1 MSFRDRINRSREKFN
16 EQMNVLFNR
25 GPQLDD
31 DFWDDLEE
39 ALILSDLGAK
49 ATFDV
54 IEKLQEQA
62 TRKALPDAYAV
73 LDMLADEI
81 AALFAEADPDPF
93 RMNPVCV
100 LFVGINGAGKTT
112 TVGKLANQ
120 ATIGGRSVLIGS
132 ADTFRAA
139 AIEQLD
145 IWGERSGV
153 EVVKRDR
160 GADPASVCYDVIERA
175 EELGSDLILI
185 DTSGR
190 LHTSDELMR
199 ELQKVVNVTRK
210 RANIDVKTVLV
221 IDATTGQNG
230 LQQAR
235 EFDKALDL
243 DGVIMTKLDGTA
255 KGGIAVAV
263 SHELG
268 LPILRVGVGEG
279 IEDLQPFDAHEYAEA
294 LFGEMRDGEGDEEE
308 LEVESAEG
316 FAEEQLDED
325 EVLRFAQDD
334 IEEAKDDEGAQD
346 DDILEHADVYPDK
359 ATETFEAAA
368 EVYDEEFDETE
379 DEYVDVQVTDDMLE
393 EELGHAAYPEETSE
407 VFEAASDVYDEEFAD
422 EENEPSVILS
432 EQDEAKDLAEDEEES
447 EPFVI
452 LSEAKDLTEDE
463 EAAAEEDLEVAPELE
478 EESEEEPEPEPEPQ
492 KESFRDKMR
501 RWFS

>member
-1 MSFRDRINRSREKFN
+1 MAFKDKINRSRTKFN
-16 EQMNVLFNR
+16 ERMNVLFRR
-25 GPQLDD
+25 GPKLDE

-39 ALILSDLGAK
+39 TLILSDLGAR
-49 ATFDV
+49 ATMEV
-54 IEKLQEQA
+54 IERLRDQA
-62 TRKALPDAYAV
+62 TRQALPDAYAV

-81 AALFAEADPDPF
+81 SGLFAEPDPDPF

-120 ATIGGRSVLIGS
+120 ASVGGRKVLIGS

-145 IWGERSGV
+145 VWGERSGV
-153 EVVKRDR
+153 EVVKRER
-160 GADPASVCYDVIERA
+160 GADPASVCYDVVERA
-175 EELGSDLILI
+175 EQLGSDLVLI

-210 RANIDVKTVLV
+210 RADIDVKTVLV

-279 IEDLQPFDAHEYAEA
+279 IEDLQPFESREYAEA
-294 LFGEMRDGEGDEEE
+294 LFGEMRD
-308 LEVESAEG
+308 EVE
-316 FAEEQLDED
+316 DED
-325 EVLRFAQDD
+325 KPVSTVDAWP
-334 IEEAKDDEGAQD
+334 G
-346 DDILEHADVYPDK
+346 
-359 ATETFEAAA
+359 TE
-368 EVYDEEFDETE
+368 
-379 DEYVDVQVTDDMLE
+379 
-393 EELGHAAYPEETSE
+393 
-407 VFEAASDVYDEEFAD
+407 
-422 EENEPSVILS
+422 
-432 EQDEAKDLAEDEEES
+432 
-447 EPFVI
+447 
-452 LSEAKDLTEDE
+452 
-463 EAAAEEDLEVAPELE
+463 EEDLGVAEEAPEAEPDEGLVE
-478 EESEEEPEPEPEPQ
+478 EEPEKELAEARPEPEPESEPDDEEYEDGIEIWLEADDGSEDDEVDEFENESAFGESESVDETDAEPA

>member
-1 MSFRDRINRSREKFN
+1 MEVIDRLRD
-16 EQMNVLFNR
+16 
-25 GPQLDD
+25 
-31 DFWDDLEE
+31 
-39 ALILSDLGAK
+39 
-49 ATFDV
+49 
-54 IEKLQEQA
+54 QA
-62 TRKALPDAYAV
+62 TRRALPDAYAV
-73 LDMLADEI
+73 LDLLADEI
-81 AALFAEADPDPF
+81 SGLFAEPDPDPF

-120 ATIGGRSVLIGS
+120 ASLGGRKVLIGS

-153 EVVKRDR
+153 EVVKRER
-160 GADPASVCYDVIERA
+160 GSDPASVCYDVVERA
-175 EELGSDLILI
+175 EQLGSDLVLI

-210 RANIDVKTVLV
+210 RADVDVKTVLV

-279 IEDLQPFDAHEYAEA
+279 IEDLQPFEPREYAEA
-294 LFGEMRDGEGDEEE
+294 LFGEMRDEVEGKDESVPVVDTCPGTGEGRLEDVEEAPEVETEAGDELVEAEPEEE
-308 LEVESAEG
+308 LAEAETE
-316 FAEEQLDED
+316 AEEYEDGVEIWLEVDDGSEDDEVDEFEDEPAFDEGDADDEIDAEPVDED
-325 EVLRFAQDD
+325 D
-334 IEEAKDDEGAQD
+334 
-346 DDILEHADVYPDK
+346 
-359 ATETFEAAA
+359 
-368 EVYDEEFDETE
+368 
-379 DEYVDVQVTDDMLE
+379 
-393 EELGHAAYPEETSE
+393 
-407 VFEAASDVYDEEFAD
+407 
-422 EENEPSVILS
+422 
-432 EQDEAKDLAEDEEES
+432 S
-447 EPFVI
+447 EP
-452 LSEAKDLTEDE
+452 A
-463 EAAAEEDLEVAPELE
+463 
-478 EESEEEPEPEPEPQ
+478 

>member
-1 MSFRDRINRSREKFN
+1 MAFKDKINRSRTKFN
-16 EQMNVLFNR
+16 ERMNVLFRR
-25 GPQLDD
+25 GPKLDE

-39 ALILSDLGAK
+39 TLILSDLGAR
-49 ATFDV
+49 ATMEV
-54 IEKLQEQA
+54 IERLRNQA
-62 TRKALPDAYAV
+62 TRQALPDAYAV

-81 AALFAEADPDPF
+81 SGLFAEPDPDPF

-120 ATIGGRSVLIGS
+120 ASVGGRKVLIGS

-145 IWGERSGV
+145 VWGERSGV
-153 EVVKRDR
+153 EVVKRER
-160 GADPASVCYDVIERA
+160 GADPASVCYDVVERA
-175 EELGSDLILI
+175 EQLGSDLVLI

-210 RANIDVKTVLV
+210 RADIDVKTVLV

-279 IEDLQPFDAHEYAEA
+279 IEDLQPFEPREYAEA
-294 LFGEMRDGEGDEEE
+294 LFGEMRDEVEGEDKPVSAVDAWSGTEEE
-308 LEVESAEG
+308 DFGVT
-316 FAEEQLDED
+316 
-325 EVLRFAQDD
+325 
-334 IEEAKDDEGAQD
+334 EEAPEAEPDEG
-346 DDILEHADVYPDK
+346 LV
-359 ATETFEAAA
+359 
-368 EVYDEEFDETE
+368 
-379 DEYVDVQVTDDMLE
+379 E
-393 EELGHAAYPEETSE
+393 EEPEKE
-407 VFEAASDVYDEEFAD
+407 
-422 EENEPSVILS
+422 
-432 EQDEAKDLAEDEEES
+432 LAEAR
-447 EPFVI
+447 P
-452 LSEAKDLTEDE
+452 
-463 EAAAEEDLEVAPELE
+463 
-478 EESEEEPEPEPEPQ
+478 EPEPEPESDDEEYEDEVEIWLEADDGSEDDEVDEFENEFAFGESESVDETDAEPA

>member
-1 MSFRDRINRSREKFN
+1 MAFKDKINRSRTKFN
-16 EQMNVLFNR
+16 ERMNVLFRR
-25 GPQLDD
+25 GPKLDE

-39 ALILSDLGAK
+39 TLILSDLGAQ
-49 ATFDV
+49 ATMEV
-54 IEKLQEQA
+54 IDRLRDQA

-81 AALFAEADPDPF
+81 SGLFAEPDPDPF

-120 ATIGGRSVLIGS
+120 ASLGGRKVLIGS
-132 ADTFRAA
+132 GDTFRAA

-153 EVVKRDR
+153 EVVKRER
-160 GADPASVCYDVIERA
+160 GSDPASVCYDVVERA
-175 EELGSDLILI
+175 EQLGSDLVLI

-210 RANIDVKTVLV
+210 RADVDVKTVLV

-279 IEDLQPFDAHEYAEA
+279 IEDLQPFDAREYAEA
-294 LFGEMRDGEGDEEE
+294 LFGEMRAELDGDEEGGD
-308 LEVESAEG
+308 LSTSVS
-316 FAEEQLDED
+316 
-325 EVLRFAQDD
+325 DD
-334 IEEAKDDEGAQD
+334 TSGRDDMPEPEEA
-346 DDILEHADVYPDK
+346 
-359 ATETFEAAA
+359 
-368 EVYDEEFDETE
+368 
-379 DEYVDVQVTDDMLE
+379 
-393 EELGHAAYPEETSE
+393 
-407 VFEAASDVYDEEFAD
+407 
-422 EENEPSVILS
+422 PSVISS
-432 EQDEAKDLAEDEEES
+432 EEPEATPSVISSEES
-447 EPFVI
+447 EANEVEKSQPSSSPDDGD
-452 LSEAKDLTEDE
+452 LSTSVSDDTSGRDDMQETEKTSMTADE
-463 EAAAEEDLEVAPELE
+463 WFAET
-478 EESEEEPEPEPEPQ
+478 ESEPEEQ
-492 KESFRDKMR
+492 ESFRDKMR

>member
-1 MSFRDRINRSREKFN
+1 MAFKDKIDRSRAKFN
-16 EQMNVLFNR
+16 ERMNVLFRR
-25 GPQLDD
+25 GPKLDE

-39 ALILSDLGAK
+39 TLILSDLGAQ
-49 ATFDV
+49 ATMEV
-54 IEKLQEQA
+54 IDRLRDQA
-62 TRKALPDAYAV
+62 TRRALPDAYAV
-73 LDMLADEI
+73 LDLLADEI
-81 AALFAEADPDPF
+81 SGLFAEPDPDPF

-120 ATIGGRSVLIGS
+120 ASFGGRKVLIGS

-153 EVVKRDR
+153 EVVKRER
-160 GADPASVCYDVIERA
+160 GSDPASVCYDVVERA
-175 EELGSDLILI
+175 EQLGSDLVLI

-210 RANIDVKTVLV
+210 RADVDVKTVLV

-279 IEDLQPFDAHEYAEA
+279 IEDLQPFEPREYAEA
-294 LFGEMRDGEGDEEE
+294 LFGEMRDEVEGKDESVPVVDTCPGTGEGRLEDVEEAPEVETEAGDELVEAEPEEE
-308 LEVESAEG
+308 LAEAETE
-316 FAEEQLDED
+316 AEEYEDGVEIWLEVDDGSEDDEVDEFEDEPAFDEGDADDEIDAEPVDED
-325 EVLRFAQDD
+325 D
-334 IEEAKDDEGAQD
+334 
-346 DDILEHADVYPDK
+346 
-359 ATETFEAAA
+359 
-368 EVYDEEFDETE
+368 
-379 DEYVDVQVTDDMLE
+379 
-393 EELGHAAYPEETSE
+393 
-407 VFEAASDVYDEEFAD
+407 
-422 EENEPSVILS
+422 
-432 EQDEAKDLAEDEEES
+432 S
-447 EPFVI
+447 EP
-452 LSEAKDLTEDE
+452 A
-463 EAAAEEDLEVAPELE
+463 
-478 EESEEEPEPEPEPQ
+478 

>member
-1 MSFRDRINRSREKFN
+1 MAFKDKINRSRTKFN
-16 EQMNVLFNR
+16 ERMNVLFRR
-25 GPQLDD
+25 GPKLDE

-39 ALILSDLGAK
+39 TLILSDLGAQ
-49 ATFDV
+49 ATMEV
-54 IEKLQEQA
+54 IDRLRDQA

-81 AALFAEADPDPF
+81 SGLFAEPDPDPF

-120 ATIGGRSVLIGS
+120 ASLGGRKVLIGS
-132 ADTFRAA
+132 GDTFRAA

-153 EVVKRDR
+153 EVVKRER
-160 GADPASVCYDVIERA
+160 GSDPASVCYDVVERA
-175 EELGSDLILI
+175 EQLGSDLVLI

-210 RANIDVKTVLV
+210 RADVDVKTVLV

-279 IEDLQPFDAHEYAEA
+279 IEDLQPFDAREYAEA
-294 LFGEMRDGEGDEEE
+294 LFGEMRAELEGDGEAGEEPE
-308 LEVESAEG
+308 EVPSVISSEESEANEVEKSLDGDLSAP
-316 FAEEQLDED
+316 
-325 EVLRFAQDD
+325 VSDD
-334 IEEAKDDEGAQD
+334 ISGRDDMPEPEAVPSVISSEANEVEKSLDGDLSASVSDDTSGR
-346 DDILEHADVYPDK
+346 
-359 ATETFEAAA
+359 
-368 EVYDEEFDETE
+368 
-379 DEYVDVQVTDDMLE
+379 DDMLE
-393 EELGHAAYPEETSE
+393 TEKTSMT
-407 VFEAASDVYDEEFAD
+407 AD
-422 EENEPSVILS
+422 EWF
-432 EQDEAKDLAEDEEES
+432 AETES
-447 EPFVI
+447 EP
-452 LSEAKDLTEDE
+452 E
-463 EAAAEEDLEVAPELE
+463 E
-478 EESEEEPEPEPEPQ
+478 Q
-492 KESFRDKMR
+492 ESFRDKMR

>member
-1 MSFRDRINRSREKFN
+1 MAFKDKINRSRTKFN
-16 EQMNVLFNR
+16 ERMNVLFRR
-25 GPQLDD
+25 GPKLDE

-39 ALILSDLGAK
+39 TLILSDLGAQ
-49 ATFDV
+49 ATMEV
-54 IEKLQEQA
+54 IDRLRDQA

-81 AALFAEADPDPF
+81 SGLFAEPDPDPF

-120 ATIGGRSVLIGS
+120 ASLGGRKVLIGS
-132 ADTFRAA
+132 GDTFRAA

-153 EVVKRDR
+153 EVVKRER
-160 GADPASVCYDVIERA
+160 GSDPASVCYDVVERA
-175 EELGSDLILI
+175 EQLGSDLVLI

-210 RANIDVKTVLV
+210 RADVDVKTVLV

-279 IEDLQPFDAHEYAEA
+279 IEDLQPFDAREYAEA
-294 LFGEMRDGEGDEEE
+294 LFGEMRAELDGDEEGGD
-308 LEVESAEG
+308 LSTSVS
-316 FAEEQLDED
+316 
-325 EVLRFAQDD
+325 DD
-334 IEEAKDDEGAQD
+334 TSGRDDMPEPEEA
-346 DDILEHADVYPDK
+346 
-359 ATETFEAAA
+359 
-368 EVYDEEFDETE
+368 
-379 DEYVDVQVTDDMLE
+379 
-393 EELGHAAYPEETSE
+393 
-407 VFEAASDVYDEEFAD
+407 
-422 EENEPSVILS
+422 PSVISS
-432 EQDEAKDLAEDEEES
+432 EESPHCHFERSEAESRNLATSPSVISSEEPEATPSVISSEES
-447 EPFVI
+447 EANEVEKSQPSSSPDDGD
-452 LSEAKDLTEDE
+452 LSAPVSDDTSGRDDMPETEKTSMTADE
-463 EAAAEEDLEVAPELE
+463 WFAET
-478 EESEEEPEPEPEPQ
+478 ESEPEEQ
-492 KESFRDKMR
+492 ESFRDKMR

>member
-1 MSFRDRINRSREKFN
+1 MAFKDKIDRSRAKFN
-16 EQMNVLFNR
+16 ERMNVLFRR
-25 GPQLDD
+25 GPKLDE

-39 ALILSDLGAK
+39 TLILSDLGAQ
-49 ATFDV
+49 ATMEV
-54 IEKLQEQA
+54 IDRLRDQA
-62 TRKALPDAYAV
+62 TRRALPDAYAV
-73 LDMLADEI
+73 LDLLADEI
-81 AALFAEADPDPF
+81 SGLFAEPDPDPF

-112 TVGKLANQ
+112 TVGKLADQ
-120 ATIGGRSVLIGS
+120 ASLGGRKVLIGS

-153 EVVKRDR
+153 EVVKRER
-160 GADPASVCYDVIERA
+160 GSDPASVCYDVVERA
-175 EELGSDLILI
+175 EQLGSDLVLI

-210 RANIDVKTVLV
+210 RADVDVKTVLV

-279 IEDLQPFDAHEYAEA
+279 IEDLQPFEPREYAEA
-294 LFGEMRDGEGDEEE
+294 LFGEMRDEVEGKDESVPVVDTCPGTGEGRFEDVEEAPEVETEAGDELVEAQLEPEEE
-308 LEVESAEG
+308 LAEAETEPETDDEEYEDGVEIWLEVDDGSEDDEVDEFEDESAFDEG
-316 FAEEQLDED
+316 DADDEIDAEPVDED
-325 EVLRFAQDD
+325 D
-334 IEEAKDDEGAQD
+334 
-346 DDILEHADVYPDK
+346 
-359 ATETFEAAA
+359 
-368 EVYDEEFDETE
+368 
-379 DEYVDVQVTDDMLE
+379 
-393 EELGHAAYPEETSE
+393 
-407 VFEAASDVYDEEFAD
+407 
-422 EENEPSVILS
+422 
-432 EQDEAKDLAEDEEES
+432 S
-447 EPFVI
+447 EP
-452 LSEAKDLTEDE
+452 A
-463 EAAAEEDLEVAPELE
+463 
-478 EESEEEPEPEPEPQ
+478 

>member
-1 MSFRDRINRSREKFN
+1 MAFKDKINRSRTKFN
-16 EQMNVLFNR
+16 ERMNVLFRR
-25 GPQLDD
+25 GPKLDE

-39 ALILSDLGAK
+39 TLILSDLGAR
-49 ATFDV
+49 ATMEV
-54 IEKLQEQA
+54 IERLRDQA
-62 TRKALPDAYAV
+62 TRQALPDAYAV

-81 AALFAEADPDPF
+81 SGLFAEPDPDPF

-120 ATIGGRSVLIGS
+120 ASVGGRKVLIGS

-145 IWGERSGV
+145 VWGERSGV
-153 EVVKRDR
+153 EVVKRER
-160 GADPASVCYDVIERA
+160 GADPASVCYDVVERA
-175 EELGSDLILI
+175 EQLGSDLVLI

-210 RANIDVKTVLV
+210 RADIDVKTVLV

-279 IEDLQPFDAHEYAEA
+279 IEDLQPFESREYAEA
-294 LFGEMRDGEGDEEE
+294 LFGEMRD
-308 LEVESAEG
+308 EVE
-316 FAEEQLDED
+316 DED
-325 EVLRFAQDD
+325 KPVSTVDAWP
-334 IEEAKDDEGAQD
+334 G
-346 DDILEHADVYPDK
+346 
-359 ATETFEAAA
+359 TE
-368 EVYDEEFDETE
+368 
-379 DEYVDVQVTDDMLE
+379 
-393 EELGHAAYPEETSE
+393 
-407 VFEAASDVYDEEFAD
+407 
-422 EENEPSVILS
+422 
-432 EQDEAKDLAEDEEES
+432 
-447 EPFVI
+447 
-452 LSEAKDLTEDE
+452 
-463 EAAAEEDLEVAPELE
+463 EEDLGVAEEAPEAEPDEGLV
-478 EESEEEPEPEPEPQ
+478 EEEPEKELAEARPEPESEPEPDDEEYEDGIEIWLEADDGSEDDEVDEFENESAFGENESVDETDAEPA

>member
-1 MSFRDRINRSREKFN
+1 MAFKDKINRSRTKFN
-16 EQMNVLFNR
+16 ERMNVLFRR
-25 GPQLDD
+25 GPKLDE

-39 ALILSDLGAK
+39 TLILSDLGAQ
-49 ATFDV
+49 ATMEV
-54 IEKLQEQA
+54 IDRLRDQA

-81 AALFAEADPDPF
+81 SGLFAEPDPDPF

-120 ATIGGRSVLIGS
+120 ASLGGRKVLIGS
-132 ADTFRAA
+132 GDTFRAA

-153 EVVKRDR
+153 EVVKRER
-160 GADPASVCYDVIERA
+160 GSDPASVCYDVVERA
-175 EELGSDLILI
+175 EQLGSDLVLI

-210 RANIDVKTVLV
+210 RADVDVKTVLV

-279 IEDLQPFDAHEYAEA
+279 IEDLQPFDAREYAEA
-294 LFGEMRDGEGDEEE
+294 LFGEMRAELDGDEEASE
-308 LEVESAEG
+308 EPEEVPSVISSEESEANEVEKSQPSSSPDDGDLSASVSDDTSG
-316 FAEEQLDED
+316 RDDMSVSEEVPSVISSEESEAN
-325 EVLRFAQDD
+325 EVEKSQPSSSPDD
-334 IEEAKDDEGAQD
+334 GDLSASVSDDTSGR
-346 DDILEHADVYPDK
+346 
-359 ATETFEAAA
+359 
-368 EVYDEEFDETE
+368 
-379 DEYVDVQVTDDMLE
+379 DDMLE
-393 EELGHAAYPEETSE
+393 TEKTSMT
-407 VFEAASDVYDEEFAD
+407 AD
-422 EENEPSVILS
+422 EWF
-432 EQDEAKDLAEDEEES
+432 AETES
-447 EPFVI
+447 EP
-452 LSEAKDLTEDE
+452 E
-463 EAAAEEDLEVAPELE
+463 E
-478 EESEEEPEPEPEPQ
+478 Q
-492 KESFRDKMR
+492 ESFRDKMR

>member
-1 MSFRDRINRSREKFN
+1 MAFKDKIDRSRAKFN
-16 EQMNVLFNR
+16 ERMNVLFRR
-25 GPQLDD
+25 GPKLDE

-39 ALILSDLGAK
+39 TLILSDLGAQ
-49 ATFDV
+49 ATMEV
-54 IEKLQEQA
+54 IDRLRDQA
-62 TRKALPDAYAV
+62 TRRALPDAYAV
-73 LDMLADEI
+73 LDLLADEI
-81 AALFAEADPDPF
+81 NGLFAEPDPDPF

-120 ATIGGRSVLIGS
+120 ASLGGRKVLIGS

-153 EVVKRDR
+153 EVVKRER
-160 GADPASVCYDVIERA
+160 GSDPASVCYDVVERA
-175 EELGSDLILI
+175 EQLGSDLVLI

-210 RANIDVKTVLV
+210 RADVDVKTVLV

-279 IEDLQPFDAHEYAEA
+279 IEDLQPFEPREYAEA
-294 LFGEMRDGEGDEEE
+294 LFGEMRDEVEGKDESVPVVDTCPGTGEGRLEDVEEAPEVETDDELVEAQLEPEEE
-308 LEVESAEG
+308 LAEAETEPETDDEEYEDGVEIWLEVDDGSEDDEVDEFEDEPAFDEGDADDEIDAEPV
-316 FAEEQLDED
+316 DED
-325 EVLRFAQDD
+325 D
-334 IEEAKDDEGAQD
+334 
-346 DDILEHADVYPDK
+346 
-359 ATETFEAAA
+359 
-368 EVYDEEFDETE
+368 
-379 DEYVDVQVTDDMLE
+379 
-393 EELGHAAYPEETSE
+393 
-407 VFEAASDVYDEEFAD
+407 
-422 EENEPSVILS
+422 
-432 EQDEAKDLAEDEEES
+432 S
-447 EPFVI
+447 EP
-452 LSEAKDLTEDE
+452 A
-463 EAAAEEDLEVAPELE
+463 
-478 EESEEEPEPEPEPQ
+478 

>member
-1 MSFRDRINRSREKFN
+1 MAFKDKINRSRTKFN
-16 EQMNVLFNR
+16 ERMNVLFRR
-25 GPQLDD
+25 GPKLDE

-39 ALILSDLGAK
+39 TLILSDLGAQ
-49 ATFDV
+49 ATMEV
-54 IEKLQEQA
+54 IDRLRDQA

-81 AALFAEADPDPF
+81 SGLFAEPDPDPL

-120 ATIGGRSVLIGS
+120 ASLGGRKVLIGS
-132 ADTFRAA
+132 GDTFRAA

-153 EVVKRDR
+153 EVVKRER
-160 GADPASVCYDVIERA
+160 GSDPASVCYDVVERA
-175 EELGSDLILI
+175 EQLGSDLVLI

-210 RANIDVKTVLV
+210 RADVDVKTVLV

-279 IEDLQPFDAHEYAEA
+279 IEDLQPFDAREYAEA
-294 LFGEMRDGEGDEEE
+294 LFGEMRAE
-308 LEVESAEG
+308 LEGEVGGGDLSTPVPDGTSGRDDMFVSEEPYHCHFERSEAESRNLATSPSVISS
-316 FAEEQLDED
+316 EES
-325 EVLRFAQDD
+325 
-334 IEEAKDDEGAQD
+334 EEAPSVISSEESEANGVEKSQPLSSPDDGDLSAPVSD
-346 DDILEHADVYPDK
+346 D
-359 ATETFEAAA
+359 TSGR
-368 EVYDEEFDETE
+368 
-379 DEYVDVQVTDDMLE
+379 DDMLE
-393 EELGHAAYPEETSE
+393 TEKTSMT
-407 VFEAASDVYDEEFAD
+407 AD
-422 EENEPSVILS
+422 EWFAETES
-432 EQDEAKDLAEDEEES
+432 ETES
-447 EPFVI
+447 EP
-452 LSEAKDLTEDE
+452 E
-463 EAAAEEDLEVAPELE
+463 E
-478 EESEEEPEPEPEPQ
+478 Q
-492 KESFRDKMR
+492 ESFRDKMR

>member
-1 MSFRDRINRSREKFN
+1 MAFKDKINRSRTKFN
-16 EQMNVLFNR
+16 ERMNVLFRR
-25 GPQLDD
+25 GPKLDE

-39 ALILSDLGAK
+39 TLILSDLGAQ
-49 ATFDV
+49 ATMEV
-54 IEKLQEQA
+54 IDRLRDQA
-62 TRKALPDAYAV
+62 TRQALPDAYAV

-81 AALFAEADPDPF
+81 SGLFAVPDPDPF

-120 ATIGGRSVLIGS
+120 ASLGGRKVLIGS

-153 EVVKRDR
+153 EVVKRER
-160 GADPASVCYDVIERA
+160 GADPASVCYDVVERA
-175 EELGSDLILI
+175 EQLGSDLVLI

-210 RANIDVKTVLV
+210 RADVDVKTVLV

-279 IEDLQPFDAHEYAEA
+279 IEDLQPFEPREYAEA
-294 LFGEMRDGEGDEEE
+294 LFGEMRD
-308 LEVESAEG
+308 EVE
-316 FAEEQLDED
+316 
-325 EVLRFAQDD
+325 
-334 IEEAKDDEGAQD
+334 DEGKSTSAAD
-346 DDILEHADVYPDK
+346 ARFDAGEEDLEAVKEVP
-359 ATETFEAAA
+359 EA
-368 EVYDEEFDETE
+368 EVSDELVEKE
-379 DEYVDVQVTDDMLE
+379 LE
-393 EELGHAAYPEETSE
+393 EEL
-407 VFEAASDVYDEEFAD
+407 VEA
-422 EENEPSVILS
+422 
-432 EQDEAKDLAEDEEES
+432 
-447 EPFVI
+447 
-452 LSEAKDLTEDE
+452 
-463 EAAAEEDLEVAPELE
+463 
-478 EESEEEPEPEPEPQ
+478 EPEPEDEEYEDGVEIWLEVDDGSEDDDADKFEDEPAFDEDETDDETDADPVDENDSEPA

>member
-1 MSFRDRINRSREKFN
+1 MAFKDKIDRSRAKFN
-16 EQMNVLFNR
+16 ERMNVLFRR
-25 GPQLDD
+25 GPKLDE

-39 ALILSDLGAK
+39 TLILSDLGAQ
-49 ATFDV
+49 ATMEV
-54 IEKLQEQA
+54 IDRLRDQA
-62 TRKALPDAYAV
+62 TRRALPDAYAV
-73 LDMLADEI
+73 LDLLADEI
-81 AALFAEADPDPF
+81 SGLFAEPDPDPF

-120 ATIGGRSVLIGS
+120 ASLGGRKVLIGS

-153 EVVKRDR
+153 EVVKRER
-160 GADPASVCYDVIERA
+160 GSDPASVCYDVVERA
-175 EELGSDLILI
+175 EQLGSDLVLI

-210 RANIDVKTVLV
+210 RADVDVKTVLV

-279 IEDLQPFDAHEYAEA
+279 IEDLQPFESREYAEA
-294 LFGEMRDGEGDEEE
+294 LFGEMRDEVEGKDESVPVVDTCPGTGEGRLEDVEEAPEVETDDELVEAEPEEE
-308 LEVESAEG
+308 LAEAETEPETDDEECEDGVEIWLEVDDGSEDDEVDEFEDEPAFDEGDADDEIDAEPV
-316 FAEEQLDED
+316 DED
-325 EVLRFAQDD
+325 D
-334 IEEAKDDEGAQD
+334 
-346 DDILEHADVYPDK
+346 
-359 ATETFEAAA
+359 
-368 EVYDEEFDETE
+368 
-379 DEYVDVQVTDDMLE
+379 
-393 EELGHAAYPEETSE
+393 
-407 VFEAASDVYDEEFAD
+407 
-422 EENEPSVILS
+422 
-432 EQDEAKDLAEDEEES
+432 S
-447 EPFVI
+447 EP
-452 LSEAKDLTEDE
+452 A
-463 EAAAEEDLEVAPELE
+463 
-478 EESEEEPEPEPEPQ
+478 

>member
-1 MSFRDRINRSREKFN
+1 MAFKDKINRSRTKFN
-16 EQMNVLFNR
+16 ERMNVLFRR
-25 GPQLDD
+25 GPKLDE

-39 ALILSDLGAK
+39 TLILSDLGAQ
-49 ATFDV
+49 ATMEV
-54 IEKLQEQA
+54 IDRLRDQA

-81 AALFAEADPDPF
+81 SALFTEPDPDPL

-120 ATIGGRSVLIGS
+120 ASLGGRKVLIGS
-132 ADTFRAA
+132 GDTFRAA

-153 EVVKRDR
+153 EVVKRER
-160 GADPASVCYDVIERA
+160 GSDPASVCYDVVERA
-175 EELGSDLILI
+175 EQLGSDLVLI

-210 RANIDVKTVLV
+210 RADVDVKTVLV

-279 IEDLQPFDAHEYAEA
+279 IEDLQPFDALEYAEA
-294 LFGEMRDGEGDEEE
+294 LFGEMRAELEGDGEGGD
-308 LEVESAEG
+308 LSTPMS
-316 FAEEQLDED
+316 
-325 EVLRFAQDD
+325 DD
-334 IEEAKDDEGAQD
+334 TSGR
-346 DDILEHADVYPDK
+346 
-359 ATETFEAAA
+359 
-368 EVYDEEFDETE
+368 
-379 DEYVDVQVTDDMLE
+379 DDMWV
-393 EELGHAAYPEETSE
+393 S
-407 VFEAASDVYDEEFAD
+407 
-422 EENEPSVILS
+422 
-432 EQDEAKDLAEDEEES
+432 
-447 EPFVI
+447 
-452 LSEAKDLTEDE
+452 
-463 EAAAEEDLEVAPELE
+463 
-478 EESEEEPEPEPEPQ
+478 EESEEPEEPEEPPSVISSEESEANEVEKSLDEESEKTSMTADEWFAETESEPEEQ
-492 KESFRDKMR
+492 ESFRDKMR

>member
-1 MSFRDRINRSREKFN
+1 MAFKDKINRSRTKFN
-16 EQMNVLFNR
+16 ERMNVLFRR
-25 GPQLDD
+25 GPKLDE

-39 ALILSDLGAK
+39 TLILSDLGAQ
-49 ATFDV
+49 ATMEV
-54 IEKLQEQA
+54 IDRLRDQA

-81 AALFAEADPDPF
+81 SGLFAESDPDPL

-120 ATIGGRSVLIGS
+120 ASLGGRKVLIGS
-132 ADTFRAA
+132 GDTFRAA

-153 EVVKRDR
+153 EVVKRER
-160 GADPASVCYDVIERA
+160 GSDPASVCYDVVERA
-175 EELGSDLILI
+175 EQLGSDLVLI

-210 RANIDVKTVLV
+210 RADVDVKTVLV

-279 IEDLQPFDAHEYAEA
+279 IEDLQPFDAREYAEA
-294 LFGEMRDGEGDEEE
+294 LFGEMRAELEGDSDGGEGEEVPSVISSE
-308 LEVESAEG
+308 ESEANEVEKS
-316 FAEEQLDED
+316 LDGD
-325 EVLRFAQDD
+325 LSTPVPDGTSGRDD
-334 IEEAKDDEGAQD
+334 MQESEEAPSVISSEESEANEVEKSLDGD
-346 DDILEHADVYPDK
+346 LSTPVPDG
-359 ATETFEAAA
+359 TSGR
-368 EVYDEEFDETE
+368 
-379 DEYVDVQVTDDMLE
+379 DDMLE
-393 EELGHAAYPEETSE
+393 TEKTSMT
-407 VFEAASDVYDEEFAD
+407 AD
-422 EENEPSVILS
+422 EWF
-432 EQDEAKDLAEDEEES
+432 AETES
-447 EPFVI
+447 EP
-452 LSEAKDLTEDE
+452 E
-463 EAAAEEDLEVAPELE
+463 E
-478 EESEEEPEPEPEPQ
+478 Q
-492 KESFRDKMR
+492 ESFRDKMR

>member
-1 MSFRDRINRSREKFN
+1 MAFKDKINRSRTKFN
-16 EQMNVLFNR
+16 ERMNVLFRR
-25 GPQLDD
+25 GPKLDE

-39 ALILSDLGAK
+39 TLILSDLGAQ
-49 ATFDV
+49 ATMEV
-54 IEKLQEQA
+54 IDRLRDQA

-81 AALFAEADPDPF
+81 SALFTEPDPDPL

-120 ATIGGRSVLIGS
+120 ASLGGRKVLIGS
-132 ADTFRAA
+132 GDTFRAA

-153 EVVKRDR
+153 EVVKRER
-160 GADPASVCYDVIERA
+160 GSDPASVCYDVVERA
-175 EELGSDLILI
+175 EQLGSDLVLI

-210 RANIDVKTVLV
+210 RADVDVKTVLV

-279 IEDLQPFDAHEYAEA
+279 IEDLQPFDAREYAEA
-294 LFGEMRDGEGDEEE
+294 LFGEMRAELEGDGEGGD
-308 LEVESAEG
+308 LSTPMS
-316 FAEEQLDED
+316 
-325 EVLRFAQDD
+325 DD
-334 IEEAKDDEGAQD
+334 TSGR
-346 DDILEHADVYPDK
+346 
-359 ATETFEAAA
+359 
-368 EVYDEEFDETE
+368 
-379 DEYVDVQVTDDMLE
+379 DDMWV
-393 EELGHAAYPEETSE
+393 S
-407 VFEAASDVYDEEFAD
+407 
-422 EENEPSVILS
+422 
-432 EQDEAKDLAEDEEES
+432 
-447 EPFVI
+447 
-452 LSEAKDLTEDE
+452 
-463 EAAAEEDLEVAPELE
+463 
-478 EESEEEPEPEPEPQ
+478 EESEEPEEPEEPPSVISSEESEANEVEKSLDEESEKTSMTADEWFAETESEPEEQ
-492 KESFRDKMR
+492 ESFRDKMR

>member
-1 MSFRDRINRSREKFN
+1 MAFKDKINRSRAKFN
-16 EQMNVLFNR
+16 ERMNVLFRR
-25 GPQLDD
+25 GPKLDE

-39 ALILSDLGAK
+39 TLILSDLGAQ
-49 ATFDV
+49 ATMEV
-54 IEKLQEQA
+54 IDRLRDQA

-81 AALFAEADPDPF
+81 SGLFAEPDPDPF

-120 ATIGGRSVLIGS
+120 AHAGGRKVLIGS

-153 EVVKRDR
+153 EVVKRER
-160 GADPASVCYDVIERA
+160 GSDPASVCYDVVERA
-175 EELGSDLILI
+175 EQLGSDLVLI

-210 RANIDVKTVLV
+210 RADVDVKTVLV

-279 IEDLQPFDAHEYAEA
+279 IEDLQPFEPREYAEA
-294 LFGEMRDGEGDEEE
+294 LFGEMRD
-308 LEVESAEG
+308 EVEENGDLSTSVSDG
-316 FAEEQLDED
+316 TSG
-325 EVLRFAQDD
+325 R
-334 IEEAKDDEGAQD
+334 
-346 DDILEHADVYPDK
+346 
-359 ATETFEAAA
+359 
-368 EVYDEEFDETE
+368 
-379 DEYVDVQVTDDMLE
+379 DDMQESE
-393 EELGHAAYPEETSE
+393 EPPIIPDEANEEP
-407 VFEAASDVYDEEFAD
+407 
-422 EENEPSVILS
+422 PSVILNEANEAAPS
-432 EQDEAKDLAEDEEES
+432 VVADEANEAAPPVIPGEANEVSEVEKSLVETEPEDEPEAPEDGEAEVTS
-447 EPFVI
+447 MTADEWFAETEP
-452 LSEAKDLTEDE
+452 
-463 EAAAEEDLEVAPELE
+463 AAEPEE
-478 EESEEEPEPEPEPQ
+478 Q
-492 KESFRDKMR
+492 ESFRDKMR

>member
-1 MSFRDRINRSREKFN
+1 MAFKDKIDRSRAKFN
-16 EQMNVLFNR
+16 ERMNVLFRR
-25 GPQLDD
+25 GPKLDE

-39 ALILSDLGAK
+39 TLILSDLGAQ
-49 ATFDV
+49 ATMEV
-54 IEKLQEQA
+54 IDRLRDQA
-62 TRKALPDAYAV
+62 TRRALPDAYAV
-73 LDMLADEI
+73 LDLLADEI
-81 AALFAEADPDPF
+81 SGLFAEPDPDPF

-120 ATIGGRSVLIGS
+120 ASLGGRKVLIGS

-153 EVVKRDR
+153 EVVKRER
-160 GADPASVCYDVIERA
+160 GSDPASVCYDVVERA
-175 EELGSDLILI
+175 EQLGSDLVLI

-210 RANIDVKTVLV
+210 RADVDVKTVLV

-279 IEDLQPFDAHEYAEA
+279 IEDLQPFEPREYAEA
-294 LFGEMRDGEGDEEE
+294 LFGEMRDEVEGKDESVPVVDTCPGTGEGRLEDVEEAPEVETEAGDELVEAEPEEE
-308 LEVESAEG
+308 LAEAETE
-316 FAEEQLDED
+316 AEEYEDGVEIWLEVDDGSEDDEVDEFEDEPAFDEGDADDEIDAEPVDED
-325 EVLRFAQDD
+325 D
-334 IEEAKDDEGAQD
+334 
-346 DDILEHADVYPDK
+346 
-359 ATETFEAAA
+359 
-368 EVYDEEFDETE
+368 
-379 DEYVDVQVTDDMLE
+379 
-393 EELGHAAYPEETSE
+393 
-407 VFEAASDVYDEEFAD
+407 
-422 EENEPSVILS
+422 
-432 EQDEAKDLAEDEEES
+432 S
-447 EPFVI
+447 EP
-452 LSEAKDLTEDE
+452 A
-463 EAAAEEDLEVAPELE
+463 
-478 EESEEEPEPEPEPQ
+478 